1 MVEEEIKR
9 LKEVSMLEQTYCV
22 RPKNVLG
29 DEDLTGGT
37 KEYFICQNDR
47 KCADEMDTSVT

>member
-1 MVEEEIKR
+1 MEEEIKR

-47 KCADEMDTSVT
+47 KCAYEMDTSIT